1 MPHDFPKTFDF
12 HTLEPQIYEQ
22 WEKKGYFQP
31 WNDPNKPGFDPSVK
45 PFVIAMPP
53 PNVTGELHLGHA
65 MMLAVEDLMIRY
77 HRMRGEPTL
86 WVPGTDHAGIATQLQ
101 VEKALAKEG
110 KTRYDLGREAFEKR
124 VWEWKEKY
132 GGIII
137 KQIRRMGASCDW
149 TRLAFTLDPGYYRAV
164 LTAFVHLWEKGLI
177 YRDYRI
183 INWSPGL
190 QTAVSDLEVEYVE
203 IDGTKPPT
211 EAPEGMSLKHYQSLY
226 QVGGKLYFFKYMLA
240 DGSGDYIPV
249 STTRP
254 ETILADTAVAV
265 HPEDERYQKYVG
277 KEVVVPIL
285 GRKIPVIADPRVD
298 REFGTGALKITPGHD
313 PVDFE
318 IGKDHGLPI
327 ILVMDERGRM
337 NEHAGPYEG
346 LDRFEA
352 RKRLWEDMEK
362 AGLTLGVKPYK
373 HRIPIA
379 QRGGEPIEPMAS
391 VQWFVKIK
399 PLAEPALRVVEEGK
413 IRIVPERFAKV
424 YRNWMENIRDWCIS
438 RQLWWGHRI
447 PAWYCADCQAEDG
460 RPQAEH
466 IHVTFIPPLEHNGRT
481 FDTTTYAEL
490 RAAGLSAEEIFR
502 KAARITVGL
511 KAQPIVSLE
520 KPERCPVCG
529 STDLVQDPDVLDTW
543 FSSALWPFATLGWPE
558 DTPDLRYFY
567 PTTVMET
574 GYDILFFWVARMIMA
589 GLEHMGEIPFELVYL
604 HGLIRDEFGRKMS
617 KTLGNVIDPLDV
629 IQKYGTDALRFTLLV
644 GVAPGN
650 DLNMSMKK
658 VEGNQKFINKLWN
671 MGRAVLRMI
680 GQIAD
685 SRQPSAVSSQRTAD
699 GQRPTADGRRPTADR
714 WILIRL
720 NQTMEAVQ
728 RLFDRHLYGEAGKVL
743 YEFLWDEFADWYLEI
758 AKTQVRQGGEGAYHA
773 VQTAVK
779 VLETSLRLLH
789 PFIPF
794 VTEALWGHLKAAV
807 MEAFGADNPDF
818 TPQGGWPEMLMVA
831 RWPQAEPL
839 PEDADQVLAFMET
852 FQGLVRAI
860 RNYRAQNGLPPK
872 QPLRATVVAGADAS
886 VLREMAPVLAFLAR
900 LDEAHL
906 RIVEQAD
913 GKPEGT
919 AVVSGSWTAYL
930 DFSMDEELLRA
941 RLQKRLAEVEAQIAR
956 LEKLLAGPFSQ
967 KAPAH
972 VVQKERDK
980 LARFREEAETLR
992 KQLGG

>member
-1 MPHDFPKTFDF
+1 MSYDLPKTFDF
-12 HTLEPQIYEQ
+12 RTLEPQIYEQ
-22 WEKKGYFQP
+22 WEKKGYFKP
-31 WNDPNKPGFDPSVK
+31 WNDPRKPGFDPSVK
-45 PFVIAMPP
+45 PFVISMPP

-65 MMLAVEDLMIRY
+65 MMVAVEDMMMRY
-77 HRMRGEPTL
+77 HRMRGEPAL

-124 VWEWKEKY
+124 VWAWKEKY
-132 GGIII
+132 GNIII
-137 KQIRRMGASCDW
+137 QQIRRLGASCDW
-149 TRLAFTLDPGYYRAV
+149 DRLAFTLDPNYYRAV

-211 EAPEGMSLKHYQSLY
+211 EPPEGISLEHYRELY
-226 QVGGKLYFFKYMLA
+226 KVGGKLYFFKYMLA

-249 STTRP
+249 ATTRP

-285 GRKIPVIADPRVD
+285 GRKIPVIADARVD

-313 PVDFE
+313 PTDFE
-318 IGKDHGLPI
+318 IGRDHGLPI
-327 ILVMDERGRM
+327 LLVMDERGRM
-337 NEHAGPYEG
+337 NAHAGPYAG

-352 RKRLWEDMEK
+352 RERLWADMEK

-379 QRGGEPIEPMAS
+379 QRGGEPIEPMVS

-447 PAWYCADCQAEDG
+447 PAWYCANCKAEDG

-466 IHVTFIPPLEHNGRT
+466 IHVTFIPPLEWQGHT
-481 FDTTTYAEL
+481 FDTATYAAL
-490 RAAGLSAEEIFR
+490 RQAGLSPEDIFR
-502 KAARITVGL
+502 KAARVTVDL
-511 KAQPIVSLE
+511 EAKPMVSLE
-520 KPERCPVCG
+520 KPERCPKCG

-558 DTPDLRYFY
+558 ETPDLRYFY

-574 GYDILFFWVARMIMA
+574 GYDILFFWVARMIMS
-589 GLEHMGEIPFELVYL
+589 GLEHMGDIPFELVYL
-604 HGLIRDEFGRKMS
+604 HGLVRDEFGRKMS
-617 KTLGNVIDPLDV
+617 KTLGNVIDPLKV
-629 IQKYGTDALRFTLLV
+629 IEKYGTDALRFTLLV
-644 GVAPGN
+644 GNAPGN
-650 DLNMSMKK
+650 DLNLSMKRVEANRNFANK
-658 VEGNQKFINKLWN
+658 VWN
-671 MGRAVLRMI
+671 MGRLVIRALGEVAGNLSSATTDHPI
-680 GQIAD
+680 STD
-685 SRQPSAVSSQRTAD
+685 SLSP
-699 GQRPTADGRRPTADR
+699 ADR

-720 NQTMEAVQ
+720 NQVVDAVQ
-728 RLFDRHLYGEAGKVL
+728 RLFDRHLYGEAGKGV
-743 YEFLWDEFADWYLEI
+743 YEFLWNEFADWYLEI
-758 AKTQVRQGGEGAYHA
+758 AKTQLRQDKGTAYRT
-773 VQTAVK
+773 VQVMVK
-779 VLETSLRLLH
+779 VLDTCLRLLH
-789 PFIPF
+789 PFTPF

-807 MEAFGADNPDF
+807 IQAFGERHPDF
-818 TPQGGWPEMLMVA
+818 TPSGGWPDMLIVA
-831 RWPQAEPL
+831 PWPQVEPL
-839 PEDADQVLAFMET
+839 PEDADEVLAFMQR
-852 FQGLVRAI
+852 FQDLVRAI
-860 RNYRAQNGLPPK
+860 RNYRAQNGIAPK
-872 QPLRATVVAGADAS
+872 QPLRATVVAGSDAARLQS
-886 VLREMAPVLAFLAR
+886 MASALAFLAR
-900 LDEAHL
+900 LEEEYLHIVAH
-906 RIVEQAD
+906 AD
-913 GKPEGT
+913 GKPAGT
-919 AVVSGSWTAYL
+919 AVVAGTWTAYL
-930 DFSMDEELLRA
+930 EGSLDPQARA
-941 RLQKRLAEVEAQIAR
+941 RMEKRLAELETQIAR

-967 KAPAH
+967 QAPAH
-972 VVQKERDK
+972 VVQREREK
-980 LARFREEAETLR
+980 LTRYREEVETLR
-992 KQLGG
+992 RLLHG